1 MSDARSDGSTGQPG
15 DTRLPKSVVE
25 LPRQVREELTRR
37 LRRNKRAFREDDI
50 QIVEG
55 PLLRRAVG
63 ASALGNC
70 MEWFDFGIYSYLAA

>member
-1 MSDARSDGSTGQPG
+1 MSGARSGGEREDREGRRVPG
-15 DTRLPKSVVE
+15 AVAR

-37 LRRNKRAFREDDI
+37 LRRKRGAFRPDDV
-50 QIVEG
+50 QVVEP

-70 MEWFDFGIYSYLAA
+70 MEWFDFGV